1 MRQVLRMN
9 GAPGQLWRVNEERE
23 KADPSPFGFA
33 QGQDD
38 NSKRATAKIPAPSV
52 QSAWTLALCGV
63 ADGACGWS
71 WGGFGR
77 FGFGWFWWVGG
88 ALVLQDQ
95 CAVGAAEG
103 DSFFGEGQ
111 QDAAAEFAE
120 DAVALVDH
128 DPDVDGIEDFVA
140 ADLIDAGDVGV
151 GHDDVLESFVFA
163 DLHGE
168 VFEDFD
174 DAVGIFAGID

>member
-1 MRQVLRMN
+1 M
-9 GAPGQLWRVNEERE
+9 
-23 KADPSPFGFA
+23 
-33 QGQDD
+33 
-38 NSKRATAKIPAPSV
+38 
-52 QSAWTLALCGV
+52 
-63 ADGACGWS
+63 
-71 WGGFGR
+71 
-77 FGFGWFWWVGG
+77 
-88 ALVLQDQ
+88 QDQ